1 MASILKVTITTDVSS
16 DVLNKEAGE
25 LVKEAIKQIVP
36 VIIDSVKKESK

>member
-25 LVKEAIKQIVP
+25 LLKDVIKQLIP
-36 VIIDSVKKESK
+36 VIVENSKK